1 MMKREYDIDQ
11 LVERFKKKDKQALS
25 RLISIVEN
33 YPDLTKEVFT
43 KLNSAGKKS
52 YIVGITGPPGA
63 GKSTLIN
70 MIAKNI
76 VDQGKSIGVVS
87 VDPTSP
93 FSGGALLGDRIRMKN
108 VILHPDIFIRSLAS
122 RGMVGGLSRAV
133 FDICR
138 LFEAYG
144 KDLIIIE
151 TVGAGQ
157 SEIDVFKFAYTIIV
171 VSVPGYG
178 DSIQVQKAG
187 IIEIADILVVNK
199 YDLGGDDILAQ
210 LEIML
215 DDASDH
221 GTGWRPPVVPT
232 NGVTGEGIDEL
243 VNEIWNH
250 KQHMELSGLLDQKK
264 KDQIKTK
271 IIELLYYNLEKY
283 IRENIASEEK
293 LDEIA
298 QQIAELKSNV
308 YEPTEKILEELFK
321 RLEY

>member
-1 MMKREYDIDQ
+1 MRRKYDIDD
-11 LVERFKKKDKQALS
+11 LVDKFKQKNKQALS

-33 YPDLTKEVFT
+33 YPDLTKEVFS
-43 KLNSAGKKS
+43 KLGSIGKKS

-70 MIAKNI
+70 TIAKKI
-76 VDQGKSIGVVS
+76 VDQGKSIGVIS

-108 VILHPDIFIRSLAS
+108 VILHEDVFIRSLAS

-144 KDLIIIE
+144 KDIIIIE

-157 SEIDVFKFAYTIIV
+157 SEIDIFKFAYTIIV

-187 IIEIADILVVNK
+187 IIEIADILLVNK
-199 YDLGGDDILAQ
+199 CDMGGEDIVAQ
-210 LEIML
+210 LEVML
-215 DDASDH
+215 DDAGDRSS
-221 GTGWRPPVVPT
+221 GWRPPVIMT
-232 NGVTGEGIDEL
+232 NGVTGEGVDEL
-243 VNEIWNH
+243 IEEIWNH
-250 KQHMELSGLLDQKK
+250 KEHMELSGLLANKK
-264 KDQIKTK
+264 KEQIKNK
-271 IIELLYYNLEKY
+271 IVELLYFNIEKF

-293 LDEIA
+293 LNEIA
-298 QQIAELKSNV
+298 EQIANKNGNI
-308 YEPTEKILEELFK
+308 YEPTEQILNELYK
-321 RLEY
+321 KLG

>member
-1 MMKREYDIDQ
+1 MRRSYDIDE
-11 LVERFKKKDKQALS
+11 LVERFKNKDKQALS

-33 YPDLTKEVFT
+33 YPDLTKEVFSKIGST
-43 KLNSAGKKS
+43 GKKS

-76 VDQGKSIGVVS
+76 VDRGKSIGVVS

-157 SEIDVFKFAYTIIV
+157 SEIDVFSFAYTIIV

-199 YDLGGDDILAQ
+199 YDLGGDDIVAQ
-210 LEIML
+210 LEVML

-221 GTGWRPPVVPT
+221 GTGWRPPVVTT
-232 NGVTGEGIDEL
+232 NGVTGEGVDNL
-243 VNEIWNH
+243 VDEIWNH
-250 KQHMELSGLLDQKK
+250 KEHMELSGLLERKK
-264 KDQIKTK
+264 KDQIKNK
-271 IIELLYYNLEKY
+271 IVELLYFNIKNY

-298 QQIAELKSNV
+298 EAVAAQEANV
-308 YEPTEKILEELFK
+308 YEPTEKILRELFK
-321 RLEY
+321 QMD